1 MPVYIDLLISADF
14 SQILTHCYKNC
25 MHFKLFS
32 KHLLGHFHLN
42 WLVLKKKKKKKVK
55 IQITIAVVPT
65 HMPRPRASQ
74 ISLSFLLSC
83 LFISFQAPSQALAQ
97 SVLAELPQQVAS
109 FFSLF
114 KLKPPH
120 EPSPS

>member
-1 MPVYIDLLISADF
+1 M
-14 SQILTHCYKNC
+14 LTHCCKNC

-42 WLVLKKKKKKKVK
+42 WLGGEKKKKVK
-55 IQITIAVVPT
+55 TQISIAVVPI
-65 HMPRPRASQ
+65 HMAKPRASQ
-74 ISLSFLLSC
+74 ISLSFLVPC